1 MLSEALRGQV
11 EALHTRYVRVIDDD
25 QIEEWPKLFT
35 EKCLY
40 RIVTRE
46 NFAQGLPLAVMECR
60 SRKMME
66 DRVTGLRRINVYEP
80 QRYIHQISAL
90 EIEPSHE
97 GRWKC
102 RSNFLVIRTMGD
114 GAMSVFSAGIYQ
126 DTVVVDSGVALF
138 EERLV
143 IQDSRRVDTLVVIP
157 L

>member
-11 EALHTRYVRVIDDD
+11 QALHTRYVRVIDDD

-90 EIEPSHE
+90 EIEPAGE

-126 DTVVVDSGVALF
+126 DAVFVDSGAVLF
-138 EERLV
+138 EERIV

-157 L
+157 I